1 MEDFLGDRPLLLLTL
16 MGSKIRGLRR
26 KLRVGS
32 KEALF
37 LAIILFMVFGKQ
49 SSLLADRGIFPLEA
63 DASGNFFS
71 VDLAFNL
78 FAGVVGGGVT
88 DFFLLV
94 REALEKDSDRFRF
107 RNFPNFPPGEC
118 GPGDPG
124 PWRVLSIALCRI
136 LAIWLIMSGV
146 GLSRHSAS
154 LARITSPLSFSNL
167 FADMSLRNRSTSSPS
182 SSDVSPSDKRP
193 MEEQAALS

>member
-16 MGSKIRGLRR
+16 IGSKIRGLRR

-32 KEALF
+32 KDALF
-37 LAIILFMVFGKQ
+37 LEIILLMVLGKQ
-49 SSLLADRGIFPLEA
+49 SSLLADRGIFPLDA
-63 DASGNFFS
+63 GASGNFFS
-71 VDLAFNL
+71 VDLAFIF
-78 FAGVVGGGVT
+78 FAVGGGVT

-107 RNFPNFPPGEC
+107 RNFPVFPGEC
-118 GPGDPG
+118 RPGDG

-136 LAIWLIMSGV
+136 LAIWWIMSGV

-167 FADMSLRNRSTSSPS
+167 LADMSLRNRSTSSPS

-193 MEEQAALS
+193 SEEAAALS